1 MKFIVDEMPYYSDQ
15 CPFYN
20 ARNGTCRIDSEECER
35 FRKDYYPYRPDAEC
49 QNLKVLT
56 EDTK

>member
-20 ARNGTCRIDSEECER
+20 SRNGTCKADCEECER
-35 FRKDYYPYRPDAEC
+35 FGRSYYPETNEC
-49 QNLKVLT
+49 HTLKVLK
-56 EDTK
+56 EDTE